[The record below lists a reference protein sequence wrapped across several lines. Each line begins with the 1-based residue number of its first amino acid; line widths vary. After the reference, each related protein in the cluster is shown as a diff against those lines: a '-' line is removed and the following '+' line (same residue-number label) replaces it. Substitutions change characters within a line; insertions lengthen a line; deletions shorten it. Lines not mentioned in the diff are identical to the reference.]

1 MQDTITAAINPADE
15 KGTYLDGAELDALK
29 QYFQSGE
36 TRVKA
41 ASQIGASAASI
52 ISETVAKS
60 LLYGDITCPGGNMYP
75 TRRYA
80 ACLRDLNYFLR
91 YATYAMLAADASI
104 IDERLLNGLRET
116 YLSLGVPIEPTIQ
129 AIEAMKEVVTQ
140 RVGADAGQEMDVYL
154 DHIVSGL
161 SG

>member
-1 MQDTITAAINPADE
+1 MQDTITAVINPADE
-15 KGTYLDGAELDALK
+15 KGSYLEGAELEALQK
-29 QYFQSGE
+29 YFQSG
-36 TRVKA
+36 TLRVKA
-41 ASQIGASAASI
+41 ATQIGETAASI

-80 ACLRDLNYFLR
+80 ACLRDLTYFLR

-104 IDERLLNGLRET
+104 LDERVLNGLRET
-116 YLSLGVPIEPTIQ
+116 YGSLGVPIEPTIQ
-129 AIEAMKEVVTQ
+129 AIQAMKDVVTQ

-154 DHIVSGL
+154 DHIISGL
-161 SG
+161 S

>member
-1 MQDTITAAINPADE
+1 MQDTVTAAINPADE
-15 KGTYLDGAELDALK
+15 KGIYLDDSALESLNK
-29 QYFQSGE
+29 YYQSGAL
-36 TRVKA
+36 RVKA
-41 ASQIGASAASI
+41 ATAISSGASSI

-104 IDERLLNGLRET
+104 LDERILNGLKDT
-116 YLSLGVPIEPTIQ
+116 YLSLGVPIEPTVQ
-129 AIEAMKEVVTQ
+129 ALQAMKDVVAQ
-140 RVGADAGQEMDVYL
+140 RVGTDAGQEMGVYL
-154 DHIVSGL
+154 DHIIGGL
-161 SG
+161 G

>member
-1 MQDTITAAINPADE
+1 MQDTITATINPADE
-15 KGTYLDGAELDALK
+15 KGTYLEGAELEKL
-29 QYFQSGE
+29 QRYFQSG
-36 TRVKA
+36 TLRVKA
-41 ASQIGASAASI
+41 ASQIGASSASI

-80 ACLRDLNYFLR
+80 ACLRDLTYFLR

-104 IDERLLNGLRET
+104 LDERVLNGLRET

-129 AIEAMKEVVTQ
+129 AIQAMKEVVTH
-140 RVGADAGQEMDVYL
+140 RVGPEAGQEMDAYL
-154 DHIVSGL
+154 DHIIAGL
-161 SG
+161 G